1 MSSQLIYK
9 ADLLRH
15 VRRVVVKV
23 GSAVLSDAGGLRTD
37 VIARLAADIDHL
49 MRRGYQVVLVT
60 SGAIAA
66 GRARLGAPVNASIAL
81 RQAAAAA
88 GQIALMTQY
97 AQAFAAHG
105 RHIAQI
111 LLTHSDIAERTRR
124 NNARHTIETL
134 LQHGIIPIINEN
146 DTVAVEEI
154 RFGDNDNL
162 SALVATLMGAQLLV
176 ILSDV
181 AGVLTG
187 DPRKRP
193 DARLIAL
200 IADPDA
206 GMKGLVA
213 ESAGPLGT
221 GGMASKLNAARQA
234 AHAGIAVIIASG
246 HEPDALRDA
255 LEAQRERGTLVVP
268 ARSRLRGRKH
278 WIAFALKPAGSLA
291 LDKGAAD
298 ALRHKGKSLLP
309 SGVREV
315 VGDFAGGDCVRLL
328 DPDGREFGRGL
339 VNYPAADV
347 IKIRGRRSS
356 EIAAILGYQVADEII
371 HRDNLVLL

>member
-1 MSSQLIYK
+1 MSQLIYK
-9 ADLLRH
+9 ADLLGPIG
-15 VRRVVVKV
+15 RVVVKV
-23 GSAVLSDAGGLRTD
+23 GSAVLSDSGGLRRD
-37 VIARLAADIDHL
+37 VIHRLTGDIDHL
-49 MRRGYQVVLVT
+49 IGRGYQVVLVT

-66 GRARLGAPVNASIAL
+66 GRARLGAPLNATITM

-88 GQIALMTQY
+88 GQIALMTEY
-97 AQAFAAHG
+97 SQAFASYQ
-105 RHIAQI
+105 RHIGQI
-111 LLTHSDIAERTRR
+111 LLTHSDLAEPKRR

-134 LQHGIIPIINEN
+134 LAHGIIPIINEN

-162 SALVATLMGAQLLV
+162 SALVATLVQAQLLI

-187 DPRKRP
+187 DPRQRP
-193 DARLIAL
+193 DARLIPL
-200 IADPDA
+200 ITDPEA

-213 ESAGPLGT
+213 DSTGPLGT
-221 GGMASKLNAARQA
+221 GGMATKLKAARQVA
-234 AHAGIAVIIASG
+234 RAGIAVIIASG
-246 HEPDALRDA
+246 HEAGALRDA
-255 LEAQRERGTLVVP
+255 IDPERERGTLVVP
-268 ARSRLRGRKH
+268 ARTRMRSRKH
-278 WIAFALKPAGSLA
+278 WIAFALKPLGSLA
-291 LDKGAAD
+291 LDKGATD
-298 ALRHKGKSLLP
+298 ALRHKGRSLLP

-315 VGDFAGGDCVRLL
+315 AGDFAGGDCVSLL
-328 DPDGREFGRGL
+328 DHEGHEFGRGL

-347 IKIRGRRSS
+347 VKLQGRRTT

>member
-97 AQAFAAHG
+97 AQAFAAHR

-234 AHAGIAVIIASG
+234 AHAGIAVIIDSG

>member
-1 MSSQLIYK
+1 MSQLIYK
-9 ADLLRH
+9 AELLGG

-23 GSAVLSDAGGLRTD
+23 GSAVLSDSGGLRSG
-37 VIARLAADIDHL
+37 VIPRLTGDIDSL
-49 MRRGYQVVLVT
+49 MGRGYQVVLVT

-66 GRARLGAPVNASIAL
+66 GRARLGAPLGAAIAM

-97 AQAFAAHG
+97 AQAFESY
-105 RHIAQI
+105 RRQIAQI
-111 LLTHSDIAERTRR
+111 LLTHSDLAERTRR

-134 LQHGIIPIINEN
+134 LQHGIVPIINEN

-162 SALVATLMGAQLLV
+162 SALVATLVQAQLLI

-181 AGVLTG
+181 EGVLTG
-187 DPRKRP
+187 DPHYRA
-193 DARLIAL
+193 DARLIPL

-213 ESAGPLGT
+213 GSVGPLGT
-221 GGMASKLNAARQA
+221 GGMASKLKAARQA
-234 AHAGIAVIIASG
+234 ARAGIAVIIASG
-246 HEPDALRDA
+246 HEPGALRDA
-255 LEAQRERGTLVVP
+255 IDSERERGTLVMP
-268 ARSRLRGRKH
+268 ASTRIRGRKH
-278 WIAFALKPAGSLA
+278 WIAFVLKPLGSLG
-291 LDKGAAD
+291 LDRGAAD
-298 ALRHKGKSLLP
+298 ALRNKGRSLLP

-315 VGDFAGGDCVRLL
+315 AGDFAGGDCVSLL
-328 DPDGREFGRGL
+328 DQDGHEFGRGL

-347 IKIRGRRSS
+347 ARLKGRRTS
-356 EIAAILGYQVADEII
+356 EIAAILGYQLADEII

>member
-1 MSSQLIYK
+1 MSSQLMYK
-9 ADLLRH
+9 ADLLGS
-15 VRRVVVKV
+15 VRRIVVKV
-23 GSAVLSDAGGLRTD
+23 GSAVLSDSAGLRSD
-37 VIARLAADIDHL
+37 VIERLAGDIDYL
-49 MRRGYQVVLVT
+49 IGRGYQVVVVT

-66 GRARLGAPVNASIAL
+66 GRARLGSPANASIAI
-81 RQAAAAA
+81 RQAAAAT
-88 GQIALMTQY
+88 GQIALMAQY
-97 AQAFAAHG
+97 AQAFTGHQ

-111 LLTHSDIAERTRR
+111 LLTHSDLAERVRR

-162 SALVATLMGAQLLV
+162 SALVATLVQAQLLI

-187 DPRKRP
+187 DPRKRH
-193 DARLIAL
+193 DARLIPL
-200 IADPDA
+200 IGDPEA
-206 GMKGLVA
+206 EMKGLVA

-221 GGMASKLNAARQA
+221 GGMASKVKAARQA
-234 AHAGIAVIIASG
+234 AAAGIAVIIASG
-246 HEPDALRDA
+246 HEAGALRDA
-255 LEAQRERGTLVVP
+255 VDAQHERGTLVVP

-278 WIAFALKPAGSLA
+278 WIAFALKPLGSLA

-315 VGDFAGGDCVRLL
+315 AGEFAGGDCVSLL
-328 DPDGREFGRGL
+328 DQDGHEFGRGL
-339 VNYPAADV
+339 VNYPASDV
-347 IKIRGRRSS
+347 IKLKGRRTS